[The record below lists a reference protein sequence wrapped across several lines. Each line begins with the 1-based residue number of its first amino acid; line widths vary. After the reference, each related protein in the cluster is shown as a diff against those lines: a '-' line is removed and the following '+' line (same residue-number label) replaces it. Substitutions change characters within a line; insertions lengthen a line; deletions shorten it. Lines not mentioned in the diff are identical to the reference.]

1 MFSRYADYARLP
13 MLTGSSIGVAHMSK
27 LKPVFK
33 CPDNFKDEF
42 KQSTCLLTISVGQE
56 VHEGEHF
63 QTTIK
68 LVNSAFKSC
77 IMLIDD
83 SLQRHTMA
91 LNSANNAE
99 SFYQASIEAGNQWLE
114 RNKRYCEQLS
124 ILDKV
129 IRWDHWLFHPDFKVQ
144 QQKIKSLKE
153 SDSSY
158 QDAFNHTVNE
168 FLDRYYRRLQDSD
181 NFNLERAKQLCHDYL
196 TEECTALCLWPE
208 LNCQFEVY
216 PSPRNY
222 VMDQTHKRFV
232 IPTYANLLYAVSI
245 KFKNRKQLK
254 PQVLQT

>member
-1 MFSRYADYARLP
+1 
-13 MLTGSSIGVAHMSK
+13 MSK

-33 CPDNFKDEF
+33 CPDKFKERF

-63 QTTIK
+63 QTTVN
-68 LVNSAFKSC
+68 LVNNTFDTC

-91 LNSANNAE
+91 LNSTDDAA
-99 SFYQASIEAGNQWLE
+99 SFYQASIKAGDDWLE
-114 RNKRYCEQLS
+114 RNKVHYEQLS
-124 ILDKV
+124 ILNKI
-129 IRWDHWLFHPDFKVQ
+129 IRWDHWLFHPNYKAQ
-144 QQKIKSLKE
+144 QQKIESLKK

-158 QDAFNHTVNE
+158 QNAFNHTVDE
-168 FLDRYYRRLQDSD
+168 FLNRYYRRLKNNS
-181 NFNLERAKQLCHDYL
+181 NFNLKRAELLCHNYL

-216 PSPRNY
+216 PSPRNF
-222 VMDQTHKRFV
+222 VMDQTHKRF
-232 IPTYANLLYAVSI
+232 ITPTYPSLLHAVSI

-254 PQVLQT
+254 PQVLHT